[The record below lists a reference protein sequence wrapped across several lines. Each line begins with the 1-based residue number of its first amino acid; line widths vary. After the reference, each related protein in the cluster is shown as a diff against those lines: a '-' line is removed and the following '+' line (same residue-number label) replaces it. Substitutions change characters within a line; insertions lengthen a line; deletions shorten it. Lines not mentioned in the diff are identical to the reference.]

1 MSKLP
6 DSFYQ
11 PSPHPKGL
19 KHLKAININK
29 IIICQPIYIVGP
41 CAAESREQVLETAR
55 ELAAISCQPSE
66 VSSQHSVPF
75 IFRAGAWKPRTSPRT
90 FQGIGEEALTWL
102 AEAKMLF
109 GMDVATEVA
118 TPEHVR
124 KAIAAGMDYLWIG
137 ARTSANPMAVEN
149 LTPALSS
156 REGGKIKGI
165 LIKNPVNEDAKLWI
179 GNIERL
185 EKTGIPVMAVHR
197 GCGHQPCWRMA
208 HQVRLARPDI
218 PMLLDP
224 SHMSGDA
231 AKVPELMQMIPQLG
245 LDGAMVEV
253 HCHPA
258 EALSDAKQQI
268 TPEELAD
275 RLRLTE
281 HRPAPPDRVQTDLP
295 NRENTELNWLRAE
308 IDELDDKLWDTIAAR
323 MDVSRR
329 IGEWKKA
336 NGVAPLQPGRY
347 EEIVERLKA
356 PQPPEGGGLRTEF
369 KLALWELIH
378 EESLRQQE

>member
-1 MSKLP
+1 M
-6 DSFYQ
+6 
-11 PSPHPKGL
+11 
-19 KHLKAININK
+19 
-29 IIICQPIYIVGP
+29 
-41 CAAESREQVLETAR
+41 
-55 ELAAISCQPSE
+55 
-66 VSSQHSVPF
+66 PF
-75 IFRAGAWKPRTSPRT
+75 IFRAGAWKPRTSPHT
-90 FQGIGEEALTWL
+90 FRGVGEEALGWL
-102 AEAKMLF
+102 AEAKREF

-118 TPEHVR
+118 TPEHVQ
-124 KAIAAGMDYLWIG
+124 KAIAAGIDYLWIG

-156 REGGKIKGI
+156 REGGQIKGI
-165 LIKNPVNEDAKLWI
+165 LIKNPVNEDAALWI

-185 EKTGIPVMAVHR
+185 EKTGIPVLAVHR
-197 GCGHQPCWRMA
+197 GCGHRPCWAMA

-224 SHMSGDA
+224 SHMSGDS
-231 AKVPELMQMIPQLG
+231 AKVPELMNKIFELG

-253 HCHPA
+253 HCHP
-258 EALSDAKQQI
+258 EQALSDAKQQI
-268 TPEELAD
+268 EPEGLAD
-275 RLRLTE
+275 QLRLTE

-295 NRENTELNWLRAE
+295 NRDKTELNWLRAE
-308 IDELDDKLWDTIAAR
+308 IDELDEKLWDTIAAR

-356 PQPPEGGGLRTEF
+356 PQPPKGGGLRTEF

-378 EESLRQQE
+378 EESLRQQS